1 MDKEFMEMVNDCDKK
16 TETEQENKRNIS
28 IEQGYA
34 PGIENGNAET
44 SSNTE
49 TEILQAEE
57 LVIESVEV
65 NDTTDMEQDIV
76 DEDIAEENESDVTA
90 TLSTLLEKA
99 NRIDLET
106 AKNSQFLNEIKS
118 TVESINAGYSNT
130 VEALKRSLAANQT
143 NENNIYKEL
152 ETYKKNQYLM
162 YIRPFLEFMIT
173 LLEDFKRSRAEYIND
188 KNAILKENSVDLFN
202 EIINFYDSYIELIQ
216 NQLEIQGVEIIKHQ
230 TGEKFNAAEQI
241 ISKTISTNDSQ
252 LAGTVG
258 KAESDC
264 YIIDQKVLK
273 RAKVQVYKLQS

>member
-1 MDKEFMEMVNDCDKK
+1 MEMVNTCDKK
-16 TETEQENKRNIS
+16 TEIKEENECNIS
-28 IEQGYA
+28 TEQGYA
-34 PGIENGNAET
+34 FGIEHENAET
-44 SSNTE
+44 SNNTDIE
-49 TEILQAEE
+49 QAQAEE
-57 LVIESVEV
+57 LVIESAED
-65 NDTTDMEQDIV
+65 NDTTYKKQDIV
-76 DEDIAEENESDVTA
+76 GKNIAEENESDLTA

-106 AKNSQFLNEIKS
+106 AKNTQFLNEIKS
-118 TVESINAGYSNT
+118 TIEFINIGYGNT
-130 VEALKRSLAANQT
+130 VEVLKRSLAANQT
-143 NENNIYKEL
+143 NENNIHKEL

-173 LLEDFKRSRAEYIND
+173 LLEDFKRSKAEYIND
-188 KNAILKENSVDLFN
+188 KDVILKENSVDLFN

-230 TGEKFNAAEQI
+230 TGEKFNAVEQI
-241 ISKTISTNDSQ
+241 ISRTIATSDSQ

>member
-16 TETEQENKRNIS
+16 TETEQKNKRNIS
-28 IEQGYA
+28 TEQGYA
-34 PGIENGNAET
+34 AGIENGNAET

-76 DEDIAEENESDVTA
+76 DEDIAEENKSDVTA

-241 ISKTISTNDSQ
+241 ISKTIATNDSQ
-252 LAGTVG
+252 LVGTVG